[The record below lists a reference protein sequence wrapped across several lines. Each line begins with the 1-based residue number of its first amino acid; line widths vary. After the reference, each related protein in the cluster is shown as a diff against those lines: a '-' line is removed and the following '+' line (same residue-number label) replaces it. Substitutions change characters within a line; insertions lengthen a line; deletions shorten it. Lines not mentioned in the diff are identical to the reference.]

1 MGFIGKLIPS
11 VIAGGLGF
19 WVLTMIFESLYAQ
32 IIGSVIIVI
41 IMYCILSIKGKKKM
55 KSKVKN
61 KNTQTNE
68 TKEETK

>member
-19 WVLTMIFESLYAQ
+19 WILTMLFENLYLQ
-32 IIGSVIIVI
+32 IIGSVV
-41 IMYCILSIKGKKKM
+41 IKGKKKM